1 MLIRIVNKK
10 TGAQFD
16 ANTDLDAHRK
26 LIDQACLSDAG
37 GGHTMQQ
44 TAKAMELGQ
53 RVNLSMLVGDKID
66 GSKLTFERLPDP
78 VPQS

>member
-16 ANTDLDAHRK
+16 ANTTQDAHRK
-26 LIDQACLSDAG
+26 LIDQACLSEAG
-37 GGHTMQQ
+37 GGYTVQQ

-53 RVNLSMLVGDKID
+53 RVNLSMLVGDKIN

-78 VPQS
+78 VPQP